1 MRFIFPLFILAYS
14 LAAAEPGETVFEN
27 HCAKCHVKELGR
39 AETLRRL
46 GTLKAPPMIEVSNRL
61 KSHIM
66 IKGGDED
73 VHRGV
78 VIAFI
83 KHYVEYPD
91 IMIGMCNPGA
101 MERFGEM
108 PSLKGK
114 LSETEKQA
122 VAEWVYDHFEGK
134 KFE

>member
-1 MRFIFPLFILAYS
+1 MRLTLFVFILFGS
-14 LAAAEPGETVFEN
+14 LAAEPGEALFDN
-27 HCAKCHVKELGR
+27 HCAKCHVREISK
-39 AETLRRL
+39 AETLRKL

-83 KHYVEYPD
+83 KHYIEYPD

-114 LSETEKQA
+114 LSDTEKQV
-122 VAEWVYDHFEGK
+122 VAEWVYDYFENK
-134 KFE
+134 RFE